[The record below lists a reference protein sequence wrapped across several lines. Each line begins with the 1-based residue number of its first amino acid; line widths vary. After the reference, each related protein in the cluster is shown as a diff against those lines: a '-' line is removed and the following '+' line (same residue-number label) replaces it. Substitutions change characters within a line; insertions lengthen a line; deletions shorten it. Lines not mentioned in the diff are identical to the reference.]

1 MKGVIFN
8 ATQEAVIELFDEDT
22 WDDLLDA
29 AGLEGVYSS
38 VGTYEDAD
46 LVAIVVAAT
55 KATGLSADEVMVAV
69 GRKALSHLADRVPS
83 LIGDCTNAY
92 EMLGMIHD
100 VIHVEVMKLYEDAQ
114 PPQFSYS
121 DLPGGGLRMG
131 YRSPRNLDALAE
143 GLVYGVG
150 DRFGEELQVTR
161 HPATSDGEVFIDV
174 VSLGAAG
181 AA

>member
-29 AGLEGVYSS
+29 AGVEGIYSS

-55 KATGLSADEVMVAV
+55 KATGLSADDVMVAV
-69 GRKALSHLADRVPS
+69 GRKALKHLADRVPT
-83 LIGDCTNAY
+83 LIGECTSAY

-100 VIHVEVMKLYEDAQ
+100 VIHVEVMKLYEDAT

-121 DLPGGGLRMG
+121 DLPGGGMRMG
-131 YRSPRNLDALAE
+131 YRSPRNMDALAE
-143 GLVYGVG
+143 GLVLGVG
-150 DRFGEELQVTR
+150 DRFNEELQVTR

-174 VSLGAAG
+174 VSLGQVAA
-181 AA
+181 A